1 MTVWKDADEA
11 RYHFPQPEST
21 PKSVEALLR
30 EAEELY
36 KDKDQSYAYKA
47 GFFYGLIQLL
57 EFEIALL
64 KLHNESLDRCSQQPT
79 SRDKGG
85 N

>member
-11 RYHFPQPEST
+11 RYHFPQPTTE
-21 PKSVEALLR
+21 PKTVEALLR

-36 KDKDQSYAYKA
+36 KDQSHSYAYKA

-57 EFEIALL
+57 EFEIAML
-64 KLHNESLDRCSQQPT
+64 KLTNESLDRYSQQST
-79 SRDKGG
+79 SGDKGG

>member
-11 RYHFPQPEST
+11 RYHFPQPET
-21 PKSVEALLR
+21 PPKTVEALLR
-30 EAEELY
+30 EADELY
-36 KDKDQSYAYKA
+36 KDPDQSYAYKA

-64 KLHNESLDRCSQQPT
+64 KLSNESLACGAQQST
-79 SRDKGG
+79 SGNKGG